1 MARKLHFRQL
11 LVLVLALVYDVPQ
24 KEISRR
30 LGISWGSVS
39 KYLQGRKRDIPE
51 EITER
56 FLGAIPCNRAAVLV
70 VTSCLEALDALEEAG
85 DFTDADLKE
94 IARGMLIASRIIRDG
109 LTQGLRRARSKPVPG
124 YPLPADLAAH
134 RFRAGEQLERL
145 KTLPA
150 EHRVGVIREAVEL
163 QTWALCERMCEES
176 TRQAAR
182 NVEDALAWAQLSQKV
197 AALVGGPEG
206 WVHRLLGYAL
216 AHVANAMRV
225 GGELKTAETILEE
238 AKHRWEDGADPDSVL
253 DPGRVLDLEASLR
266 RDQRRFEEALNLLD
280 QAAAASRNPGRILIN
295 KGFTLEVLGEYEKA
309 VVTLLHAS
317 SLIEDQKDG
326 RLRDILRLN
335 LANNFCHLG
344 RFHEAL
350 GVVKEV
356 RNLIAERGDK
366 IDLVRVFW
374 LEGRIAAGMA
384 RPAEALSL
392 LAEARRR
399 FSHEGMSYDVALT
412 LLEETVLLLDQGR
425 TAEVSALAKEL
436 VSVFESKGV
445 HREALA
451 ALQLFQE
458 AALSKRATIKLTRDV
473 LSYLFRARHDQDLQ
487 FRPD

>member
-24 KEISRR
+24 KEISTR
-30 LGISWGSVS
+30 LQISWGSVS

-51 EITER
+51 EITEKL
-56 FLGAIPCNRAAVLV
+56 LGAIPCNRAAVLA

-85 DFTDADLKE
+85 DLTDADLKE
-94 IARGMLIASRIIRDG
+94 IETGMLIASRVIRDG
-109 LTQGLRRARSKPVPG
+109 LTRGLRRARSKPVPG

-145 KTLPA
+145 KSVPA
-150 EHRVGVIREAVEL
+150 KHRAEVVSQAVEF
-163 QTWALCERMCEES
+163 QTWALCERICEES

-182 NVEDALAWAQLSQKV
+182 NVEEALAWARLGQQIAELIE
-197 AALVGGPEG
+197 GPEE
-206 WVHRLLGYAL
+206 WVLRLQGYAL

-225 GGELKTAETILEE
+225 GGELKMAETLLEE
-238 AKHRWEDGADPDSVL
+238 AKGLWAGGADPEGVL

-266 RDQRRFEEALNLLD
+266 RDQRRFEEALTLLD
-280 QAAAASRNPGRILIN
+280 QAASVSRNPGRILIN
-295 KGFTLEVLGEYEKA
+295 KGFTLEVIGEYEKA
-309 VVTLLHAS
+309 VEVLLHAS
-317 SLIEDQKDG
+317 SLIQDQRDG

-350 GVVKEV
+350 GLMKEV

-366 IDLVRVFW
+366 IDLIRVLW

-399 FSHEGMSYDVALT
+399 FSQEGISYDVALT
-412 LLEETVLLLDQGR
+412 LLEETVLLLDQNR
-425 TAEVSALAKEL
+425 NAEVTALAKEL
-436 VSVFESKGV
+436 VVVFETKGV

-458 AALSKRATIKLTRDV
+458 AALNKRATVKLTRSV
-473 LSYLFRARHDQDLQ
+473 LTYLFRARHDQGLQ